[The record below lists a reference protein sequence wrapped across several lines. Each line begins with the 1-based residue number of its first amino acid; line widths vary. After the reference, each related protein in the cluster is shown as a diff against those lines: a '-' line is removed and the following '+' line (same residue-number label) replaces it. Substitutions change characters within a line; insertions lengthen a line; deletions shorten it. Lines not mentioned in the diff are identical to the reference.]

1 MSSPIVTLPANVS
14 SGLPYFPADQFA
26 GLQLD
31 VKRNIAFDNTLS
43 RAASGRETGVSWRE
57 LPVTTFELD
66 WAFLDANTA
75 TTPPSQDGS
84 PVYPEFDKLLG
95 FFSQQHGDLMPFYL
109 KLSNLT
115 LNPADSQV
123 YGQQLAIGDGST
135 VNFQLCRTVGPYLE
149 IVQTPDPASHPTIY
163 VDGITLYDAAGPN
176 PLQNADFAL
185 GDSGWIKGTGWTV
198 VSGTI
203 AGRTGGAAAFTGPG
217 SAAVTNVVG
226 VPCVAGQTVSAS
238 CDVVGETGAN
248 GAATVRINFF
258 DASSTLLATVNSVA
272 AIAGSWT
279 RISANGTA
287 PAGSVSFTVD
297 CAVNLS
303 TNTHPWYATNFTVGS
318 YSMLG
323 GGIVQFAFAP
333 PNGSIISADFNWVY
347 LVRFDAPAT
356 DIDQFAY
363 LVHECKTL
371 KLRTVIQ

>member
-66 WAFLDANTA
+66 WAFLDANMA

-109 KLSNLT
+109 KLSTLT

-135 VNFQLCRTVGPYLE
+135 INFQLCRTVGPYLE
-149 IVQTPDPASHPTIY
+149 IVQTPDPAATPVIY
-163 VDGITLYDAAGPN
+163 VDG
-176 PLQNADFAL
+176 AL
-185 GDSGWIKGTGWTV
+185 
-198 VSGTI
+198 VSTW
-203 AGRTGGAAAFTGPG
+203 
-217 SAAVTNVVG
+217 
-226 VPCVAGQTVSAS
+226 
-238 CDVVGETGAN
+238 
-248 GAATVRINFF
+248 
-258 DASSTLLATVNSVA
+258 TLLPGGIIQFAS
-272 AIAGSWT
+272 
-279 RISANGTA
+279 A
-287 PAGSVSFTVD
+287 PALN
-297 CAVNLS
+297 AV
-303 TNTHPWYATNFTVGS
+303 
-318 YSMLG
+318 
-323 GGIVQFAFAP
+323 
-333 PNGSIISADFNWVY
+333 ISADFNWVY
-347 LVRFDAPAT
+347 LCRFDAPDT